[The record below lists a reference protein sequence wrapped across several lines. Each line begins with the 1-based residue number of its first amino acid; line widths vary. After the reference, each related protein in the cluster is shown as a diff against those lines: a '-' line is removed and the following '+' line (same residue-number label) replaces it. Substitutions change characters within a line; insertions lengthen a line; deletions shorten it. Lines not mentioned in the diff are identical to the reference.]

1 MLCTYTLCFLSLFFS
16 SRRRH
21 TRCALV
27 TGVQT
32 CALPISQA
40 QAQLRAP
47 LFEDKVIDF
56 IIDLAK
62 VTERDV
68 TADEL
73 REEEEKAAEEK
84 PKTAAKP
91 KAKKAATKDKGDKA
105 KGAEGEAAA
114 GEERS
119 EERRVGEEWVST
131 CRSRM
136 APEQYKKKTN

>member
-1 MLCTYTLCFLSLFFS
+1 MRISDWS
-16 SRRRH
+16 SDV
-21 TRCALV
+21 CSSDLV
-27 TGVQT
+27 VEYYRSN
-32 CALPISQA
+32 PQA

-91 KAKKAATKDKGDKA
+91 KAKKAATKAKGAKA
-105 KGAEGEAAA
+105 KGAEGED
-114 GEERS
+114 RK
-119 EERRVGEEWVST
+119 ST
-131 CRSRM
+131 RLNSSH
-136 APEQYKKKTN
+136 